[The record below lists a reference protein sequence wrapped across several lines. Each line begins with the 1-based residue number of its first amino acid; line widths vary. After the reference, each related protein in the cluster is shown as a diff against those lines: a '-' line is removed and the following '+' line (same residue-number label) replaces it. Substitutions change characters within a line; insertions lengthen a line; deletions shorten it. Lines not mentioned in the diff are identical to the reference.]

1 MLTKTLGTRQRLPST
16 PAESLLRAE
25 AIIADRR
32 GPAPCSDSKAQGL
45 CFQIQNPAELQRLAG
60 LPHKSAILVMNN
72 SSQPLLHV
80 CRLLNYLHVDFDDI
94 DIRMLI
100 RIGE

>member
-60 LPHKSAILVMNN
+60 LPHKSAILVMIKTASTQN
-72 SSQPLLHV
+72 SSTVSCLKKKTTPNSHLH
-80 CRLLNYLHVDFDDI
+80 FKF
-94 DIRMLI
+94 
-100 RIGE
+100 